1 VPRYRF
7 STFVL
12 SPRKRLLAD
21 TGASRRE
28 LPLIPRYFDLLVF
41 LIERRHEAVSRQQ
54 IFDRVWQDVVV
65 SDSALSQAIRTI
77 RRTLGDNSREP
88 LFVRTMARHGYRFVF
103 PDVIEES
110 DDEPWPLVAV
120 VAPTLATVAAVTVSD
135 DPFEPLIE
143 RLTRNAVSAN
153 DEEDQYEAAEL
164 LHVLGTAEALR
175 RLDAR
180 PRHAFARALLR
191 DARWG
196 TPEGAAVPILGQ
208 PSPLSTAFWLI
219 ALRLR
224 HARRLVAA
232 RWASASLGGGIAGA
246 IGGVVGGLILIA
258 APQSAAG
265 LPVAVVLGLV
275 GAACGTIGGAGVG
288 AGLAVAEAV
297 ARSQRTLALVI
308 FGALGGGI
316 VGVIVEWVARWTLST
331 LFGLHVAIGGGVE
344 GVVIAGAAAFGYALS
359 TARLGDGLAA
369 PRGGQR
375 VQVAVTTALAC
386 GLAGLALAVAGRPL
400 VGGTVHLIAQA
411 VQGSQVT
418 LAPIGRLIGEPD
430 FGALARAIIATG
442 EGTLFG
448 LGLAF
453 GLTRRPR

>member
-1 VPRYRF
+1 VARYRF
-7 STFVL
+7 ATFVL

-21 TGASRRE
+21 TAAEPRE

-54 IFDRVWQDVVV
+54 IFDSVWRDVVV

-88 LFVRTMARHGYRFVF
+88 LFVRTMSRHGYRFVC
-103 PDVIEES
+103 PDIVEEPDDDLWPPTPGVVSSPPPVIPRG
-110 DDEPWPLVAV
+110 DGGDA
-120 VAPTLATVAAVTVSD
+120 
-135 DPFEPLIE
+135 FEPLLE
-143 RLTRNAVSAN
+143 RLTRTPATAA

-164 LHVLGTAEALR
+164 LHALGTAEALR
-175 RLDAR
+175 RLDGR
-180 PRHAFARALLR
+180 PRHALGRALLR

-196 TPEGAAVPILGQ
+196 APERAAVPILNQ
-208 PSPLSTAFWLI
+208 PAPFSTAAWLI

-224 HARRLVAA
+224 RVKRLIAT
-232 RWASASLGGGIAGA
+232 RWAAASFGGGVAGALGGVA
-246 IGGVVGGLILIA
+246 GGLMLVA
-258 APQSAAG
+258 APQSAAD

-275 GAACGTIGGAGVG
+275 GAVCGTIGGAGVG

-297 ARSQRTLALVI
+297 ARSQRMLALVV
-308 FGALGGGI
+308 FGALGGGL
-316 VGVIVEWVARWTLST
+316 VGVLVEWVAQWTLVSM
-331 LFGLHVAIGGGVE
+331 FGLHVTVGGGVE
-344 GVVIAGAAAFGYALS
+344 GVVIAGAASLGYALS
-359 TARLGDGLAA
+359 TARLGEGLAA
-369 PRGGQR
+369 PRGWHR
-375 VQVAVTTALAC
+375 VQVAAATAACC
-386 GLAGLALAVAGRPL
+386 GLAALGLALAGRPL

-418 LAPIGRLIGEPD
+418 LTPIGRLIGEPD

-442 EGTLFG
+442 EGTFFG

-453 GLTRRPR
+453 GLTHRPH